1 AARLALENE
10 RLQAEV
16 AARLEE
22 LRRSRARIVEAG
34 DTERRRLERDLHDG
48 AQQHLVG
55 LSLSLRLLRSRLP
68 AGAHPQLGEKLVA
81 AEADLQGAIEDLRG
95 LAHGIFPAVLADGGL
110 GAAIGAL
117 AEDADVPI
125 RVEDMPRERF
135 APVVESAAYLL
146 VAETAAVAIG
156 DLVVRAA
163 R

>member
-1 AARLALENE
+1 VGGLRDALAAIVGDPTLELAYPLEHSDRLVDPQGHPVVLSESKQQTTLVGGGRPRAVAAHPPGLLDDEQLASEGPPAARPARENE

-81 AEADLQGAIEDLRG
+81 
-95 LAHGIFPAVLADGGL
+95 
-110 GAAIGAL
+110 
-117 AEDADVPI
+117 
-125 RVEDMPRERF
+125 
-135 APVVESAAYLL
+135 
-146 VAETAAVAIG
+146 
-156 DLVVRAA
+156 
-163 R
+163 